1 MTELSNEKSYRPS
14 LLKDFKGQEKTK
26 KLLDIYIRAAKMKN
40 EQLDHVL
47 ISGPSGTG
55 KTTLAHI
62 IANEMG
68 KEVKVYSAPTIKKV
82 DELVD
87 ILSSVDNGTILFI
100 DEIHRLNNKLSEALF
115 LAMETFT
122 VNSNL
127 EGIQE
132 KLSLP
137 HFTVIGATTNLGDMP
152 EAMINRFQIKVALQ
166 QYDNNQIS
174 DIIKQ
179 SYKTMGVSIDDECA
193 EMIANTSR
201 GVPRI
206 ANSHLRRVY
215 DFALVL
221 NNGVITK
228 NIVEESFEVMG
239 INKYGLNKMDVD
251 YLKYLHKAC
260 KAVGV
265 DSISMALNTDRKTIE
280 NNVEPYLVQCGYIYK
295 SPRGRMISESGKK
308 VIWDE

>member
-1 MTELSNEKSYRPS
+1 MAVEKSYRPVT
-14 LLKDFKGQEKTK
+14 LADFKGQEKTK
-26 KLLDIYIRAAKMKN
+26 RLLEIYIKAAKMKN

-62 IANEMG
+62 IGNELE

-87 ILSSVDNGTILFI
+87 ILSSVDSGTVLFI
-100 DEIHRLNNKLSEALF
+100 DEVHRLNNKLSEALF

-132 KLSLP
+132 TLNLP

-152 EAMINRFQIKVALQ
+152 EAMINRFQIKIALQ
-166 QYDNNQIS
+166 PYNSNQMA

-179 SYKTMGVSIDDECA
+179 SYAAMSVDIDDECA
-193 EMIANTSR
+193 EMIAGTSR

-221 NNGVITK
+221 NDGIITK
-228 NIVEESFEVMG
+228 EIVQESFEVMG
-239 INKYGLNKMDVD
+239 VNKYGLNQMDVD
-251 YLKYLHKAC
+251 YLSYLHKTC

-265 DSISMALNTDRKTIE
+265 DSIAMALTTDKKTLE

-295 SPRGRMISESGKK
+295 SPRGRMISEKGKE
-308 VIWDE
+308 VLWSE

>member
-1 MTELSNEKSYRPS
+1 MNNEKSYRPVT
-14 LLKDFKGQEKTK
+14 LADFKGQEKTK
-26 KLLDIYIRAAKMKN
+26 KLLEIYIKASKMKN

-62 IANEMG
+62 VANELE
-68 KEVKVYSAPTIKKV
+68 KPVKVYSAPSIKKV

-87 ILSSVDNGTILFI
+87 ILSSVDEGAILFF
-100 DEIHRLNNKLSEALF
+100 DEIHALNKKLSEALF

-132 KLSLP
+132 KLNLP

-152 EAMINRFQIKVALQ
+152 EPMINRFQIKIALQ
-166 QYDNNQIS
+166 PYSSIQMA

-179 SYKTMGVSIDDECA
+179 SYAAMGVDVDDECA
-193 EMIANTSR
+193 EIIAGTSR

-206 ANSHLRRVY
+206 ANAHLRRIY

-221 NNGVITK
+221 NDGVITK
-228 NIVEESFEVMG
+228 EIINDAFDVMG
-239 INKYGLNKMDVD
+239 INKYGLNQMDVD
-251 YLKYLHKAC
+251 YLKYLHHAC

-265 DSISMALNTDRKTIE
+265 ESIAMAMNTDKKTLE

-295 SPRGRMISESGKK
+295 SPRGRMISEKGKE
-308 VIWDE
+308 VIWNG

>member
-1 MTELSNEKSYRPS
+1 MNNEKSYRPIT
-14 LLKDFKGQEKTK
+14 LNDFKGQEKTK
-26 KLLDIYIRAAKMKN
+26 KLLEIYIKAAKMKN

-62 IANEMG
+62 IANELD
-68 KEVKVYSAPTIKKV
+68 KEMKVYSAPSIKKV
-82 DELVD
+82 DELID
-87 ILSSVDNGTILFI
+87 ILSSVQAGAVIFF
-100 DEIHRLNNKLSEALF
+100 DEIHRLNSKLSEALF

-132 KLSLP
+132 TLSLP

-152 EAMINRFQIKVALQ
+152 EPMINRFQIKIALQ
-166 QYDNNQIS
+166 PYNENQMA

-179 SYKTMGVSIDDECA
+179 SYAAMNVNIDDECA
-193 EMIANTSR
+193 EMIAGTSR

-206 ANSHLRRVY
+206 ANAHLRRIY

-221 NNGVITK
+221 NDGIITK
-228 NIVEESFEVMG
+228 DIINDAFDVMG
-239 INKYGLNKMDVD
+239 INKYGLNQMDVD
-251 YLKYLHKAC
+251 YLTYLHKVC

-265 DSISMALNTDRKTIE
+265 DSIAMALNTDKKTLE

-295 SPRGRMISESGKK
+295 SPRGRMISEKGKE
-308 VIWDE
+308 VIWNG

>member
-1 MTELSNEKSYRPS
+1 MAVEKSYRPVT
-14 LLKDFKGQEKTK
+14 LADFKGQEKTK
-26 KLLDIYIRAAKMKN
+26 RLLEIYIKAAKMKN

-62 IANEMG
+62 IGNELE

-87 ILSSVDNGTILFI
+87 ILSSVDSGTVLFI
-100 DEIHRLNNKLSEALF
+100 DEVHRLNNKLSEALF

-132 KLSLP
+132 TLNLP

-152 EAMINRFQIKVALQ
+152 EAMINRFQIKIALQ
-166 QYDNNQIS
+166 PYNSNQMA

-179 SYKTMGVSIDDECA
+179 SYAAMGIDIDDECA
-193 EMIANTSR
+193 EMIAGTSR

-221 NNGVITK
+221 NDGIITK
-228 NIVEESFEVMG
+228 EIIEESFEVMG
-239 INKYGLNKMDVD
+239 VNKYGLNQMDVD
-251 YLKYLHKAC
+251 YLSCLHKAC

-265 DSISMALNTDRKTIE
+265 DSIAMALNTDKKTLE

-295 SPRGRMISESGKK
+295 SPRGRMISEKGKE
-308 VIWDE
+308 VLWSE

>member
-1 MTELSNEKSYRPS
+1 MAAEKSYRPVT
-14 LLKDFKGQEKTK
+14 LADFKGQEKTK
-26 KLLDIYIRAAKMKN
+26 RLLEIYIKAAKMKN

-62 IANEMG
+62 IGNELG

-87 ILSSVDNGTILFI
+87 ILSSVDSGTVLFI
-100 DEIHRLNNKLSEALF
+100 DEVHRLNNKLSEALF

-132 KLSLP
+132 TLNLP

-152 EAMINRFQIKVALQ
+152 EAMINRFQIKIALQ
-166 QYDNNQIS
+166 PYNSNQMA

-179 SYKTMGVSIDDECA
+179 SYSAMGVDIDDECA
-193 EMIANTSR
+193 EMIAGTSR

-221 NNGVITK
+221 NDGVITK
-228 NIVEESFEVMG
+228 EIIEESFEVMG
-239 INKYGLNKMDVD
+239 VNKYGLNQMDVD
-251 YLKYLHKAC
+251 YLFYLHKAC

-265 DSISMALNTDRKTIE
+265 DSIAMALNTDKKTLE

-295 SPRGRMISESGKK
+295 SPRGRMISEKGKE
-308 VIWDE
+308 VLWSE

>member
-1 MTELSNEKSYRPS
+1 MAVEKSYRPVT
-14 LLKDFKGQEKTK
+14 LADFKGQEKTK
-26 KLLDIYIRAAKMKN
+26 RLLEIYIKAAKMKN

-62 IANEMG
+62 IGNELE

-87 ILSSVDNGTILFI
+87 ILSSVDSGTVLFI
-100 DEIHRLNNKLSEALF
+100 DEVHRLNNKLSEALF

-132 KLSLP
+132 KLNLP

-152 EAMINRFQIKVALQ
+152 EAMINRFQIKIALQ
-166 QYDNNQIS
+166 PYNSNQMA

-179 SYKTMGVSIDDECA
+179 SYAAMGVDIDNECA
-193 EMIANTSR
+193 EMIAGTSR

-221 NNGVITK
+221 NDGIITK
-228 NIVEESFEVMG
+228 EIIEESFEVMG
-239 INKYGLNKMDVD
+239 VNKYGLNQMDVD
-251 YLKYLHKAC
+251 YLSYLHKAC

-265 DSISMALNTDRKTIE
+265 DSIAMALNTDKKTLE

-295 SPRGRMISESGKK
+295 SPRGRMISEKGKE
-308 VIWDE
+308 VLWSE